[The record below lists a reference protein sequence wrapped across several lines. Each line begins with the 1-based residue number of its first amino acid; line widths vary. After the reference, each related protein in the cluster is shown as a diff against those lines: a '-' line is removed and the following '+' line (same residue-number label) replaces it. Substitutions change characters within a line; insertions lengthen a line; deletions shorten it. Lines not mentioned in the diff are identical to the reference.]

1 MREIKFRGKRMDN
14 REWVYGYYVIDP
26 KGRHRIYWKPFDEA
40 TSHTYHFVIPETV
53 GQFTGLKDRNGKEI
67 YEGDVICSK
76 LKEKIISKGD
86 IQFDCGVFGVEW
98 THHKEYKSFVGSWGQ
113 RHNLRKIDDEIIDMI
128 EVIGNIHDNPE
139 LLTTK

>member
-26 KGRHRIYWKPFDEA
+26 KGRHRIYWQPFDEA
-40 TSHTYHFVIPETV
+40 TSHTYHFVIPATV

-67 YEGDVICSK
+67 YEGDIVEFIYWPEGINRRHIGIVSLDQYRNWC
-76 LKEKIISKGD
+76 LKISEEKI
-86 IQFDCGVFGVEW
+86 
-98 THHKEYKSFVGSWGQ
+98 KEFKYSNGRF
-113 RHNLRKIDDEIIDMI
+113 HIDNAVLYG

-139 LLTTK
+139 LLTNK